1 MIHLL
6 TLLGRNHE
14 LDVRIRADRHVVE
27 VPDEQRAPV
36 DELVDVLG
44 ARDRLVVFGGV
55 AAGDAEGQAVL
66 LEQVHAVL
74 DLVVHAVADAH
85 AAAEVGGLLAAFL
98 ANGRDEVLHAQ
109 QVLAELLVDERCVGE
124 AQEDAVVVL
133 LAQPDEVVLA
143 DQRLAARVDV
153 HVDAKLFALL
163 DDGVDVL
170 VAQVEPVAVVG
181 SPAALAV
188 QVAGAGRVEQD
199 CPGDVALV
207 LGTQLVLLC
216 PALDVDAEVEVHQD
230 VVEHVRI
237 ELVERAHDELVDV
250 LVRAGHIFV
259 DNLELRGE
267 QFFANHVDN
276 LEKARDCLFGVRV
289 EHLENR
295 LDTQIGKF
303 FLDHN
308 YTSSSVR

>member
-1 MIHLL
+1 M
-6 TLLGRNHE
+6 
-14 LDVRIRADRHVVE
+14 
-27 VPDEQRAPV
+27 
-36 DELVDVLG
+36 
-44 ARDRLVVFGGV
+44 
-55 AAGDAEGQAVL
+55 
-66 LEQVHAVL
+66 
-74 DLVVHAVADAH
+74 
-85 AAAEVGGLLAAFL
+85 
-98 ANGRDEVLHAQ
+98 
-109 QVLAELLVDERCVGE
+109 
-124 AQEDAVVVL
+124 L
-133 LAQPDEVVLA
+133 LAQLDEVVLA
-143 DQRLAARVDV
+143 DQRLAARVDI
-153 HVDAKLFALL
+153 HVDAELFALL
-163 DDGVDVL
+163 DNGVDVL

-216 PALDVDAEVEVHQD
+216 PALDVDVEVEVHQD

-250 LVRAGHIFV
+250 FVRTGHILV
-259 DNLELRGE
+259 DDLELRGE